1 MAYQKCKNGHA
12 YDDKIHSACPYC
24 PSAEKDAFAR
34 NYAEKSADTEE
45 TWIGDGSDPQLDTDA
60 TLPGDSMDS
69 PEERDA
75 RNDRTMYMDPKAGEA
90 VKVQKSKRKLA
101 GWLITFT
108 WDENGDG
115 FPLYFGK
122 NEIGRVQ
129 ANDIAINDPTMS
141 NHHGTILFRGS
152 DVILNDDLSTSGTY
166 VNDMAKSV
174 DKVMLKDND
183 LIKMGQTLFKI
194 KVIGEMVL

>member
-12 YDDKIHSACPYC
+12 YDDKIHAACPYC
-24 PSAEKDAFAR
+24 PSAEKEAFAG
-34 NYAEKSADTEE
+34 NYAEKSVDTEE
-45 TWIGDGSDPQLDTDA
+45 TWIGDGSEPQLDTEA
-60 TLPGDSMDS
+60 TLAGDYIAGQ
-69 PEERDA
+69 EEGDA
-75 RNDRTMYMDPKAGEA
+75 KTDRTMYVDPKAGEMPKA
-90 VKVQKSKRKLA
+90 QKAKRKLA
-101 GWLITFT
+101 GWLISFT

-122 NEIGRVQ
+122 NEIGRVH
-129 ANDIAINDPTMS
+129 ANDIIINDPAMS

-166 VNDMAKSV
+166 VNDMSKPV

-194 KVIGEMVL
+194 KVIGDVAL